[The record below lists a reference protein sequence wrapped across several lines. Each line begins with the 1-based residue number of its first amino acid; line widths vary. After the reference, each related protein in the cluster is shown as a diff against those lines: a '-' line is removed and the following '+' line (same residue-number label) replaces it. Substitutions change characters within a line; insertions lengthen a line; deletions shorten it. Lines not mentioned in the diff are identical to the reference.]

1 VLFSNVIEG
10 VGAPTLAPGPVLKGQ
25 PVLSIP
31 FRYRY
36 TAVLTE
42 DVLGFS
48 FTVKGIQAPLGSP
61 GYYAGTFALRSS
73 PWDAEK
79 APPMDMWCF
88 LPRVAGGK
96 RENICLL
103 RDRPKHAAIAPTG
116 MNPYLWYSFAPM
128 TGSFDY
134 VYTPIFKRQHVELP
148 FSPILEYRFMNWEK
162 DSLWLQ
168 IYTMGKRVRD
178 LNVPIGETGEY
189 RIRTIG
195 GDFKITKSAGN
206 PKTAEIKAVENP
218 L

>member
-1 VLFSNVIEG
+1 VIERA
-10 VGAPTLAPGPVLKGQ
+10 GAPTIASGAVLKGE
-25 PVLSIP
+25 PLLSIP
-31 FRYRY
+31 FTYRY

-61 GYYAGTFALRSS
+61 GYYAGSFVQGSNQ
-73 PWDAEK
+73 WDIEK

-88 LPRVAGGK
+88 LPQVAGGK

-103 RDRPKHAAIAPTG
+103 RDRPKHAAIAPSG
-116 MNPYLWYSFAPM
+116 MNPYLSYSFAPM

-134 VYTPIFKRQHVELP
+134 VYTPIFKRQPVNLP
-148 FSPILEYRFMNWEK
+148 ISPILEYMFTNWEK
-162 DSLWLQ
+162 NSVWLQ
-168 IYTMGKRVRD
+168 IYTMGTRVRD
-178 LNVPIGETGEY
+178 LNVSLNANGEY

-195 GDFKITKSAGN
+195 GDFIIIKGANNPKSAEIRMTGN
-206 PKTAEIKAVENP
+206 S